1 MSKIIVE
8 GATFQEAEVIKADS
22 KKALF
27 KMVCQTADE
36 ENQNHRLYPGKVLD
50 EAMRNC
56 RPRMKNR
63 AFMGETDHP
72 VPAGNEQHDGIRQ
85 TTVSLKE
92 VSHIITDYEWQG
104 NKLMAHFETTSTPN
118 GYTILGL
125 LKDGVGLGTS
135 MRGMAELS
143 HEGNVKVVQSPLYI
157 ICYDLV
163 SLPSHKAAV
172 VDFSEMRFE
181 AKRFLHESYSCNSD
195 GTICTP
201 DGKCYLGSYFD
212 KLVESRVI
220 TFFDKWV

>member
-8 GATFQEAEVIKADS
+8 GAVFQEAQVVKSDP
-22 KKALF
+22 KKAIF
-27 KMVCQTADE
+27 KMICQTRDE
-36 ENQNHRLYPGKVLD
+36 ENQNHRIYPGKVLD
-50 EAMRNC
+50 EAMKNC
-56 RPRMKNR
+56 RPRMKAR
-63 AFMGETDHP
+63 AFMGEADHP
-72 VPAGNEQHDGIRQ
+72 VPTGVEQHDGVRQ

-104 NKLMAHFETTSTPN
+104 KKLVATFETTSTPN

-125 LKDGVGLGTS
+125 LKDRVGLGTS

-143 HEGNVKVVQSPLYI
+143 HEGDVKIVQSPLYI

-172 VDFSEMRFE
+172 VDFAEMRFE
-181 AKRFLHESYSCNSD
+181 STKLLHESFTCRGD

-201 DGKCYLGSYFD
+201 DGKCYLPDYFD
-212 KLVESRVI
+212 RLIETKVI
-220 TFFDKWV
+220 KFFDRWI